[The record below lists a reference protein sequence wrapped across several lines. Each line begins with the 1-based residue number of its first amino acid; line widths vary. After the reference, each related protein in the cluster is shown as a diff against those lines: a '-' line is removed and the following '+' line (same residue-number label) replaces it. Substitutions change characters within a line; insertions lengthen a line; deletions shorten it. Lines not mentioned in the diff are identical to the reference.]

1 MEVFMA
7 EEVKQEAK
15 SVEAKAEV
23 LKNVNAL
30 EKWLEGINKQLPQ
43 IPKKG
48 QDVLAQLAPWLAL
61 AGGIFS
67 LLSSWWFWQAGH
79 VVNNLVN
86 FSNSINQ
93 LYGSTVIDTSP
104 RLGFSWYLALVL
116 ILVQAAIMLAAFPKL
131 KDGKKSGWNLLFYNV
146 LLGVLIGLVYVFT
159 PGYGIFSLF
168 GTLVGAA
175 IGAYLLF
182 QVRGHFTK

>member
-1 MEVFMA
+1 MA
-7 EEVKQEAK
+7 EEIKQEDK
-15 SVEAKAEV
+15 TTETKAEV
-23 LKNVNAL
+23 QKNVSAL

-61 AGGIFS
+61 AGGIFT
-67 LLSSWWFWQAGH
+67 LLSGWWFWRAGH
-79 VVNNLVN
+79 AVNTLVEWSNNLART
-86 FSNSINQ
+86 
-93 LYGSTVIDTSP
+93 YGGSVIDTTPS
-104 RLGFSWYLALVL
+104 LGLSWYIAMVL
-116 ILVQAAIMLAAFPKL
+116 LLVQGAIMLAAFPML
-131 KDGKKSGWNLLFYNV
+131 KEGKKAGWDLLFYNV

-168 GTLVGAA
+168 GSLVGAA

-182 QVRGHFTK
+182 QVRDHFVKK

>member
-1 MEVFMA
+1 MA
-7 EEVKQEAK
+7 DEVKQEDKVAD
-15 SVEAKAEV
+15 ATAEV
-23 LKNVNAL
+23 KKNVSAL

-61 AGGIFS
+61 AGGIFT

-79 VVNNLVN
+79 AVNTLVEWSNNLART
-86 FSNSINQ
+86 
-93 LYGSTVIDTSP
+93 YGGNIVDTTPS
-104 RLGFSWYLALVL
+104 LGITWYIALVL
-116 ILVQAAIMLAAFPKL
+116 LLVQAFIMLAAFPKL
-131 KDGKKSGWNLLFYNV
+131 KDGKKAGWDLLFYNV
-146 LLGVLIGLVYVFT
+146 ILGVVIGVVYVFT
-159 PGYGIFSLF
+159 PSYGIFSLF

-175 IGAYLLF
+175 IGAYILF